1 MEIDIILSL
10 YLVFIFILIIFV
22 SYLFISDFKI
32 IIDNEK
38 KTENIS

>member
-10 YLVFIFILIIFV
+10 YIIFIFILIIFV

>member
-10 YLVFIFILIIFV
+10 YLIFIFILITFV